1 MPTVVKMRAHSN
13 SASTSRAANGLAA
26 IALVLGIVV
35 AAALLAAISSPSS
48 SVDTGSDIN
57 FFAP

>member
-1 MPTVVKMRAHSN
+1 MPTVVKMRADSN
-13 SASTSRAANGLAA
+13 SASSSRTANGLGA

-35 AAALLAAISSPSS
+35 AAVLLAGISSPAP